1 MYNRSMTNNNTTKD
15 LKMKFAIQNIQSG
28 EIVKSYASMREF
40 LNDFPKGFDEDN
52 QKTFRII
59 NL

>member
-1 MYNRSMTNNNTTKD
+1 
-15 LKMKFAIQNIQSG
+15 MKFAIQNIQSG